1 MQLIVAEIVVIISSH
16 LVVVSGQ
23 TLAKLKREIDNKSIC
38 VPIGFLNGCSRAE
51 KASCVADKD
60 SKRGGWGG
68 DEGGKESIIHRL
80 AVVSITAVII
90 KLDGRA
96 RLKRERRKGRKP
108 LPTPPPKQTLAL
120 AIFICSNPICCCS
133 LIVSPPP
140 LCKWPKWLPHSQTSS
155 PLLLFQFAL
164 STPRRTEWKK
174 ANLATTPICIK
185 LDQSLA
191 ADCVWRWCVPVLL
204 CASYN
209 TVCCSTGQYNH
220 THTQADCSKALLP
233 SQLCL
238 VLVVVVIKLR
248 RWSERKEREN
258 KSV

>member
-191 ADCVWRWCVPVLL
+191 ADCVGVGVCLCYCVRPTTPY
-204 CASYN
+204 AARPDN
-209 TVCCSTGQYNH
+209 TTTH
-220 THTQADCSKALLP
+220 THKQTVPKLCFLHS
-233 SQLCL
+233 SVLCL
-238 VLVVVVIKLR
+238 WW
-248 RWSERKEREN
+248 WSL
-258 KSV
+258 S